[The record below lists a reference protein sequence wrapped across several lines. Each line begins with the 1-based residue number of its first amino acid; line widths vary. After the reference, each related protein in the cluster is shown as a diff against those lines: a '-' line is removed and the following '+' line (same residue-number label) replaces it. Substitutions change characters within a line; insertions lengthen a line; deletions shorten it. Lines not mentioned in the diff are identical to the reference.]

1 MRIAT
6 VLVSLAAAPALAT
19 CAESGLITSLEGPGE
34 GCPEPGAGT
43 TIGGLSGSGADATPS
58 PVRRLVL
65 MGGGPEE
72 DGAARRFAEA
82 AAGGDIV
89 VLRATGSLTSYPD
102 YFSAELSPS
111 PHPASVTTIRTDTPP
126 LADHPSVLCRLDR
139 AEAIWLAGGS
149 QWDYLGRWPQSVH
162 VAIRE
167 AGQRGA
173 AMGGTSAGAVSMGEA
188 AFDARNGTV
197 TSPEALGDRA
207 GVSVSVGPSGRP
219 QPELRNMIGDS
230 HFTERSREGRLL
242 AFLGRLLAEDRSGS
256 FVGIGIDE
264 GAALEIEDD
273 SYRVSSVRGGAV
285 WMYEATGPA
294 VVQSGRP
301 LSLDGIRRV
310 RLADGVE
317 GLAHSSDLGNA
328 ALHMVNEGD
337 IGQFRILSIDAQ
349 RRRIR
354 LTPVEIYPPPEED
367 YAEPEVEGALAA
379 VAESPDAVD
388 AEVFDDVDVAVD
400 EDADDAD
407 AAIATESDDVDA
419 TIEASDETKSGS

>member
-1 MRIAT
+1 MEKSRDD
-6 VLVSLAAAPALAT
+6 ALAWRLRGHIVAT
-19 CAESGLITSLEGPGE
+19 ALALAGCTESVPTTSVEGPLD

-43 TIGGLSGSGADATPS
+43 TIGGLTGSGADATPS

-162 VAIRE
+162 VAITE
-167 AGQRGA
+167 AWRRGA

-188 AFDARNGTV
+188 AFDARHGTV
-197 TSPEALGDRA
+197 TSAEALADPA
-207 GVSVSVGPSGRP
+207 GVSVSVGPSSMP
-219 QPELRNMIGDS
+219 QPELRNMIVDS

-256 FVGIGIDE
+256 FVGMGIDE

-273 SYRVSSVRGGAV
+273 SYRMSSVRGGAV

-310 RLADGVE
+310 RLADGASGRWPFLFDEAERVQALVVE
-317 GLAHSSDLGNA
+317 
-328 ALHMVNEGD
+328 EGVV
-337 IGQFRILSIDAQ
+337 R
-349 RRRIR
+349 
-354 LTPVEIYPPPEED
+354 
-367 YAEPEVEGALAA
+367 
-379 VAESPDAVD
+379 VD
-388 AEVFDDVDVAVD
+388 AG
-400 EDADDAD
+400 
-407 AAIATESDDVDA
+407 
-419 TIEASDETKSGS
+419 SGAGAG

>member
-1 MRIAT
+1 MEKSRNDVFAWRLRGHM
-6 VLVSLAAAPALAT
+6 VAAALAVAG
-19 CAESGLITSLEGPGE
+19 CADPVPTTSLEGPLE
-34 GCPEPGAGT
+34 GCPDPGAGT
-43 TIGGLSGSGADATPS
+43 TIGGFAGSGSDATPS

-72 DGAARRFAEA
+72 DGAARRFVE
-82 AAGGDIV
+82 AAGGGDVV

-111 PHPASVTTIRTDTPP
+111 PHPASVVTIRTDTPP

-149 QWDYLGRWPQSVH
+149 QWDYLGRWPHPVH

-167 AGQRGA
+167 AWRRGA

-188 AFDARNGTV
+188 AFDARHGTI
-197 TSPEALGDRA
+197 TSAEALADPA
-207 GVSVSVGPSGRP
+207 DASVSVGPSNMP
-219 QPELRNMIGDS
+219 QPELRNMIVDS

-242 AFLGRLLAEDRSGS
+242 AFLGRLLAQHRSGS

-273 SYRVSSVRGGAV
+273 SYRVSSTRGGAV

-294 VVQSGRP
+294 VAQPGRP

-310 RLADGVE
+310 RLADGASGRWPFLFEEAERVQELVVE
-317 GLAHSSDLGNA
+317 
-328 ALHMVNEGD
+328 EGVV
-337 IGQFRILSIDAQ
+337 R
-349 RRRIR
+349 
-354 LTPVEIYPPPEED
+354 
-367 YAEPEVEGALAA
+367 
-379 VAESPDAVD
+379 VD
-388 AEVFDDVDVAVD
+388 AG
-400 EDADDAD
+400 
-407 AAIATESDDVDA
+407 
-419 TIEASDETKSGS
+419 SGAGAG

>member
-6 VLVSLAAAPALAT
+6 VLVSLAAALALAACT
-19 CAESGLITSLEGPGE
+19 ESVPTTSLEGPLD
-34 GCPEPGAGT
+34 GCPEPGVGT
-43 TIGGLSGSGADATPS
+43 TIGGLAGTGADATAS

-111 PHPASVTTIRTDTPP
+111 PRPASVVTIRTDTPP

-149 QWDYLGRWPQSVH
+149 QWDYLGRWPHPVH

-167 AGQRGA
+167 AWRRGA

-188 AFDARNGTV
+188 AFDARHGTV
-197 TSPEALGDRA
+197 TSAEALADPA
-207 GVSVSVGPSGRP
+207 DAAVSVGPSNMP
-219 QPELRNMIGDS
+219 QPELRNMIVDS

-242 AFLGRLLAEDRSGS
+242 AFLGRLLAQHRSGS

-273 SYRVSSVRGGAV
+273 SYRVSSARGGAV

-294 VVQSGRP
+294 VAQPGRP
-301 LSLDGIRRV
+301 LSLAGIRRV
-310 RLADGVE
+310 RLADGASGRWPFLFEEAEGVQELVVE
-317 GLAHSSDLGNA
+317 
-328 ALHMVNEGD
+328 EGVV
-337 IGQFRILSIDAQ
+337 R
-349 RRRIR
+349 
-354 LTPVEIYPPPEED
+354 
-367 YAEPEVEGALAA
+367 
-379 VAESPDAVD
+379 VD
-388 AEVFDDVDVAVD
+388 AR
-400 EDADDAD
+400 
-407 AAIATESDDVDA
+407 
-419 TIEASDETKSGS
+419 SGAGAG